1 MSRSSARFRELTD
14 ANGRVYRIGETPHD
28 IMGRSRAW
36 MVWLPWLAMM
46 AVSVFEYGWGAAAET
61 LEKVHGWSLND
72 AFWLASLWAVFQAG
86 VAFPAGKLREKGI
99 VTARAA
105 MLAGAV
111 CCGIAYFTI
120 AHVDDLALAF
130 LGYSVLGG
138 IGAGLTYATCVN
150 MVGKWYPEKRGARTG
165 FVNGGFA
172 YGTIPFI
179 FVFSYL
185 FTARDFSLVLDL
197 IGLYMLVVVGAVGGG
212 FLVRRN
218 RIASARRAE
227 NASDE
232 HP

>member
-99 VTARAA
+99 VTAR
-105 MLAGAV
+105 
-111 CCGIAYFTI
+111 
-120 AHVDDLALAF
+120 
-130 LGYSVLGG
+130 
-138 IGAGLTYATCVN
+138 
-150 MVGKWYPEKRGARTG
+150 
-165 FVNGGFA
+165 
-172 YGTIPFI
+172 
-179 FVFSYL
+179 
-185 FTARDFSLVLDL
+185 
-197 IGLYMLVVVGAVGGG
+197 
-212 FLVRRN
+212 
-218 RIASARRAE
+218 SAI
-227 NASDE
+227 
-232 HP
+232 